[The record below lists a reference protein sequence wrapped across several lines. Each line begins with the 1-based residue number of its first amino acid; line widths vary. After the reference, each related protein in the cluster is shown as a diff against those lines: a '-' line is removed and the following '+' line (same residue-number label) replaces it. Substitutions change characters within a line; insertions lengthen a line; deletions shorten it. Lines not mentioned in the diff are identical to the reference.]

1 MRVLV
6 CGTFDHLHPGHLF
19 FLQEALKR
27 GKLFVIVAR
36 DTTVQ
41 RVKGLLP
48 RETEGVRLA
57 KLRKALPHIHPLLGN
72 PEDFLA
78 PVHSV
83 RPDLILLGYDQR
95 LPPGIREVDLPCPF
109 ERLPAFHPEKYKSSL
124 RRCPQEKPS
133 QRSSFGES
141 MSPSSPS

>member
-6 CGTFDHLHPGHLF
+6 CGTFDHLHPGHTF

-27 GKLFVIVAR
+27 GELFVIVAR
-36 DTTVQ
+36 DTTV
-41 RVKGLLP
+41 RCVKGVFP
-48 RETEGVRLA
+48 QETENMRLDH
-57 KLRKALPHIHPLLGN
+57 LRKAFPHSHPLLGN

-78 PVHSV
+78 PVRSIQ
-83 RPDLILLGYDQR
+83 PDLILLGYDQH
-95 LPPGIREVDLPCPF
+95 LPPGVSEADLPCPF

-133 QRSSFGES
+133 Q
-141 MSPSSPS
+141 

>member
-6 CGTFDHLHPGHLF
+6 CGTFDHLHPGHMF
-19 FLQEALKR
+19 FLHEALKR
-27 GKLFVIVAR
+27 GEVFVIIAR

-41 RVKGLLP
+41 RVKGVSP
-48 RETEGVRLA
+48 QETEDVRLA
-57 KLRKALPHIHPLLGN
+57 KLQKVFPDIHLLLGN
-72 PEDFLA
+72 PEDFLT

-83 RPDLILLGYDQR
+83 QPDLILLGFDQR

-133 QRSSFGES
+133 RRSSSGG
-141 MSPSSPS
+141 